1 MEAIVF
7 CKMNSFKKHASGLL
21 ASQSSK
27 AGFSYYFL
35 SLALALEIT
44 IPCTGGG
51 GRSALQKAAIPE
63 FLSVTAS
70 LKLIKLC
77 QYTLKAVYGTATT

>member
-1 MEAIVF
+1 MF
-7 CKMNSFKKHASGLL
+7 CKMNSFKKHASGWL

-51 GRSALQKAAIPE
+51 EGVLYRKLLFQSFLALLQ
-63 FLSVTAS
+63 AS
-70 LKLIKLC
+70 NSSSFVNIH
-77 QYTLKAVYGTATT
+77 

>member
-1 MEAIVF
+1 MF
-7 CKMNSFKKHASGLL
+7 CKMNSFKKHASGWL

-63 FLSVTAS
+63 FTAS

>member
-7 CKMNSFKKHASGLL
+7 CKMNSFKKHASGWL

-51 GRSALQKAAIPE
+51 GERSALQKAAIPE
-63 FLSVTAS
+63 FTAS

-77 QYTLKAVYGTATT
+77 QYTLKDVYGTATT

>member
-1 MEAIVF
+1 MF
-7 CKMNSFKKHASGLL
+7 CKMNSFQKHASGWL

-51 GRSALQKAAIPE
+51 GERSALQKAAIPE

-70 LKLIKLC
+70 LKLIKFC
-77 QYTLKAVYGTATT
+77 QYTLKDVYGTATT